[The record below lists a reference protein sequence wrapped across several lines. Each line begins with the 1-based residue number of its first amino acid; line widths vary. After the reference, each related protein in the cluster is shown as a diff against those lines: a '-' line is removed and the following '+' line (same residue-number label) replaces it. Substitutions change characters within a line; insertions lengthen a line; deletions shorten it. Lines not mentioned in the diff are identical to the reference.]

1 MASKI
6 ILVLSAAAAA
16 TGLAAC
22 ANHEPTPAPGT
33 PAATAAEIN
42 ADIAALNDLTGVLID
57 AEALYREAAE
67 IAENPELKAE
77 LNTLASERAAL
88 MAKFQTET
96 RAMGAE
102 PKTKGTALGTGHR
115 IFADIRSAF
124 DNNQQTAA
132 GEVLRGEN
140 YLLDQMNKTLANP
153 EVGSDVKSFVR
164 GVIPAVEADRDR
176 VNALV
181 LKFRAQGS

>member
-1 MASKI
+1 MTNI
-6 ILVLSAAAAA
+6 VLVISAAAAA

-22 ANHEPTPAPGT
+22 ADHQPTPAPGT

-57 AEALYREAAE
+57 AEALYREAGQ
-67 IAENPELKAE
+67 IARNPDLKTELA
-77 LNTLASERAAL
+77 TLQKERAAL
-88 MAKFQTET
+88 TSKFQTEV

-102 PKTKGTALGTGHR
+102 PKTRGTAVGFGHR

-124 DNNQQTAA
+124 DDKQQTAA

-140 YLLDQMNKTLANP
+140 YLLDQMNKALANP
-153 EVGSDVKSFVR
+153 QVGDEVKSFVR
-164 GVIPAVEADRDR
+164 GVIPSVEADRDR
-176 VNALV
+176 VSALV
-181 LKFRAQGS
+181 LRFREEAE